1 MQRFEVSTQDEF
13 NQAFF
18 QGAAEIILQPGIY
31 DIPLPDDP
39 NKLYLFGGELIG
51 TGKDVT
57 DVQLRGAFIGQN
69 SLAIK
74 NLVMNNTASA
84 QGLSIVDDSVA
95 TITDVSFWND
105 NSENNYPA
113 IIVSSNSS
121 LLASNIL
128 IDYQSF
134 SGILC
139 GKDSVVSVRD
149 SSIPSISNYGDGAII
164 DLKNMTVGQIMCDGN
179 SLFSAD
185 TLLLQNDKRAK
196 DKYVKFQPDEKSG
209 ERPELS
215 EKRWMVGLNKGFMLI
230 KNLKLPQTLPRNFG
244 TVLATGESKANIELD
259 RQYHLEYQ
267 PWFETM
273 DNAQVTS
280 ASAEV
285 EDASAA
291 DIKDHPLGSSAAQK
305 SGRDPLEELDEM
317 IGLAN
322 VKKQVKEFIS
332 LAAYKKRRKDDGVKI
347 NNSLHSI
354 FEGNPGTGK
363 TTVARLVGK
372 IAYQKGILPSNK
384 YVEVD
389 RSGLVAE
396 YTGQT
401 GPKTLKVLK
410 KATGGVLFIDE
421 AYSLVS
427 DSRDSFGKE
436 ALDTIL
442 KYMEDH
448 RDKLMIIFAGY
459 TNDMNKLLEYNQ
471 GMKSRI
477 PNVFTFNDYTPQE
490 AVQIGLL
497 QLRKSMKMKFDSP
510 ETGHAY
516 AQLVS
521 QKYESESEH
530 SNARWVR
537 NLNDKIISAV
547 AVRTGED
554 SGQADD
560 VIISSDLDD
569 LSPNSRS
576 DSESPFDEFYY

>member
-18 QGAAEIILQPGIY
+18 QGTAEIIIQPGIY

-51 TGKDVT
+51 TGNDVT
-57 DVQLRGAFIGQN
+57 DVQLRGAFIGQSN
-69 SLAIK
+69 LTIK
-74 NLVMNNTASA
+74 NLVMNNTGTA
-84 QGLSIVDDSVA
+84 QGLTVAEDSVA
-95 TITDVSFWND
+95 TMTDVSFWND
-105 NSENNYPA
+105 NAQNIYPA
-113 IIVSSNSS
+113 VIVGNNSS
-121 LLASNIL
+121 LQVSNIL

-134 SGILC
+134 SGVLC
-139 GKDSVVSVRD
+139 GKDAVLAVRD
-149 SSIPSISNYGDGAII
+149 SSIQSIYNYGDGALI
-164 DLKNMTVGQIMCDGN
+164 DLKNVTVSEILCDGD

-185 TLLLQNDKRAK
+185 NLRLQPDKPDKSKYIRYKPDDTEEEKPELNDKRWA
-196 DKYVKFQPDEKSG
+196 
-209 ERPELS
+209 
-215 EKRWMVGLNKGFMLI
+215 VGINKGYVTI
-230 KNLKLPQTLPRNFG
+230 KNLKMPQTLPNNFG
-244 TVLATGESKANIELD
+244 TILATGDSKVNIDLAS
-259 RQYHLEYQ
+259 QPHLEYQ

-273 DNAQVTS
+273 DNAQIKSGS
-280 ASAEV
+280 AAV
-285 EDASAA
+285 EEASAA
-291 DIKDHPLGSSAAQK
+291 DIKDHPLGRSKSQSA
-305 SGRDPLEELDEM
+305 GPDPLAELDRM
-317 IGLAN
+317 IGLDN

-332 LAAYKKRRKDDGVKI
+332 LAAYKKRRKNDGVKI

-459 TNDMNKLLEYNQ
+459 TRDMDKLLEYNQ

-477 PNVFTFNDYTPQE
+477 PNIFTFNDYTPQE

-497 QLRKSMKMKFDSP
+497 QLQRSMKMKFDSP
-510 ETGHAY
+510 VTEHAY

-521 QKYESESEH
+521 RKYETESEH

-547 AVRTGED
+547 AVRTGQDIDQPDDMIISADLDGLTPD
-554 SGQADD
+554 SGSGQ
-560 VIISSDLDD
+560 V
-569 LSPNSRS
+569 SPI
-576 DSESPFDEFYY
+576 DEYFN